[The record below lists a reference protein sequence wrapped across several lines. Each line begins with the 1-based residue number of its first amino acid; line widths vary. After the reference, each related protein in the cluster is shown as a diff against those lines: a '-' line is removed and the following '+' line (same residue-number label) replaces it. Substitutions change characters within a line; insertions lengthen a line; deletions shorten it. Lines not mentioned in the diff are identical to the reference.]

1 VTKEIIFSDAT
12 KLAELIRTKEV
23 SPVEVV
29 QAHLDRIAAVNPK
42 INAIVTLADGALK
55 AAKAAEAAVLA
66 GDELGPL
73 HGVPFTVKDS
83 IDTADVATQRG
94 SPIFKG
100 RVPDVDATSVARMK
114 KAGGILLAKT
124 NLPEFSYWIESD
136 NLLSGRSNNPW
147 DVTRTPGGSSGG
159 ESAAIAAGMSPIGLG
174 TDLAI
179 SVRGPAAQTG
189 ITSMK
194 ATHGRVPMTGIWPRA
209 PRRFW
214 HVGPMAR
221 SVRDIALAFSQ
232 LVGPDGQD
240 TFATSTVKF
249 DAGIGRQPY
258 RQLRVGWMVRTGF
271 GPVDPEVA
279 ATVKAAAEALK
290 DIGVFVEQVS
300 IPALERDFAL
310 DVFNRLHVME
320 MKPAFAEAT
329 AGHEDEM
336 YKMAKTMLSLPDTS
350 MKDYIDAEQ
359 AVERLRDGYADY
371 FSRYDAL
378 ITHVLPIPAHKHGVE
393 EFTIDGQT
401 VDATYL
407 QGATVPLNV
416 TGVARPIDGV
426 RQQQGK
432 AANQRAACRKLARR
446 VDDPASR
453 LASRKREPGSRPSSE
468 HLGRKERS
476 HGERCKISQWLR
488 FRVSQ
493 H

>member
-1 VTKEIIFSDAT
+1 MTIDIIFSDAST
-12 KLAELIRTKEV
+12 LAKLVRTKEV
-23 SPVEVV
+23 SPVEIM
-29 QAHLDRIAAVNPK
+29 QAHLDRISAVDSK
-42 INAIVTLADGALK
+42 INAIVSVADGALE
-55 AAKAAEAAVLA
+55 AAKAAEVAVLS
-66 GDELGPL
+66 GEPLGPL

-83 IDTADVATQRG
+83 IDTAGVPTQRG

-100 RVPDVDATSVARMK
+100 RLPDTDATSVARMK
-114 KAGGILLAKT
+114 KAGAILLAKT

-136 NLLSGRSNNPW
+136 NLLSGRTNNPW

-159 ESAAIAAGMSPIGLG
+159 ESAAIAAGMSPLGLG

-194 ATHGRVPMTGIWPRA
+194 PTHGRVPMTGIWPRA

-232 LVGPDGQD
+232 LAGPDGQD
-240 TFATSTVKF
+240 AFASSTVSF
-249 DAGIGRQPY
+249 DAGLGSHPVRP
-258 RQLRVGWMVRTGF
+258 LRIGWMVGPGF

-279 ATVKAAAEALK
+279 ATVKAAADALNA
-290 DIGVFVEQVS
+290 IGASVEDVG

-320 MKPAFAEAT
+320 MKPAFIGAT
-329 AGHEDEM
+329 AGHEDQM
-336 YKMAKTMLSLPDTS
+336 YKMARTMLSLPDTS
-350 MKDYIDAEQ
+350 MTDYIDAEQ
-359 AVERLRDGYADY
+359 AAERIRDGYADY

-416 TGVARPIDGV
+416 TGLPGLSMRFGTSKNGLPINVQIVGAWQAESTILHVASLLESVSPVSGLHP
-426 RQQQGK
+426 
-432 AANQRAACRKLARR
+432 KL
-446 VDDPASR
+446 
-453 LASRKREPGSRPSSE
+453 
-468 HLGRKERS
+468 
-476 HGERCKISQWLR
+476 
-488 FRVSQ
+488 
-493 H
+493 

>member
-1 VTKEIIFSDAT
+1 MKTDIIYSDAT
-12 KLAELIRTKEV
+12 KLAELIRTREV
-23 SPVEVV
+23 SPVEIM
-29 QAHLDRIAAVNPK
+29 QAHLDRIEAVNPK
-42 INAIVTLADGALK
+42 INAIVTIADGALK

-66 GDELGPL
+66 GEELGAL

-83 IDTADVATQRG
+83 IDTAGVLTQRG

-100 RVPDVDATSVARMK
+100 RLPDADATSVARMK

-147 DVTRTPGGSSGG
+147 DLTRTPGGSSGG

-214 HVGPMAR
+214 HVGPMAH

-232 LVGPDGQD
+232 LVGTDGQD
-240 TFATSTVKF
+240 AFATSTVQF

-258 RQLRVGWMVRTGF
+258 RQLRVGWMVGPGF

-279 ATVKAAAEALK
+279 ATVQAAAEALK
-290 DIGVFVEQVS
+290 EIGVFVEQVS

-320 MKPAFAEAT
+320 MKPAFAEVT
-329 AGHEDEM
+329 AGRSQDEL
-336 YKMAKTMLSLPDTS
+336 YKMVKTMLSLPDTS

-359 AVERLRDGYADY
+359 AAERLRDGYADY

-393 EFTIDGQT
+393 KFTIDGQT

-407 QGATVPLNV
+407 QGATVPLNI
-416 TGVARPIDGV
+416 TGLPGVAMRFGTSKEGLPINVQIVGKWQAESTILHVASLLEGV
-426 RQQQGK
+426 S
-432 AANQRAACRKLARR
+432 R
-446 VDDPASR
+446 VRNLYPN
-453 LASRKREPGSRPSSE
+453 L
-468 HLGRKERS
+468 
-476 HGERCKISQWLR
+476 
-488 FRVSQ
+488 
-493 H
+493 

>member
-1 VTKEIIFSDAT
+1 MTTAIFYSDAT
-12 KLAELIRTKEV
+12 KLAELIRNREI

-29 QAHLDRIAAVNPK
+29 QAHLDRIEAVNPK
-42 INAIVTLADGALK
+42 INAIVSVAQGALE
-55 AAKAAEAAVLA
+55 AARAAEAAVLA
-66 GDELGPL
+66 GEKLGPL

-83 IDTADVATQRG
+83 IDTAGVLTQRG
-94 SPIFKG
+94 SPIFRG
-100 RVPDVDATSVARMK
+100 RIPDTDATSVARMK

-240 TFATSTVKF
+240 AFATSTVQF

-258 RQLRVGWMVRTGF
+258 RQLRVGWMVGPGF
-271 GPVDPEVA
+271 GPVDPEVT

-329 AGHEDEM
+329 ADHENEM

-359 AVERLRDGYADY
+359 AAERLRDGYADY

-378 ITHVLPIPAHKHGVE
+378 ITHVLPIPAHRHGVE
-393 EFTIDGQT
+393 EFIIDGQT

-416 TGVARPIDGV
+416 TGLPGVAMRFGTSKEGLPINVQIVGKWQAESTILHVASLLEGV
-426 RQQQGK
+426 SPVR
-432 AANQRAACRKLARR
+432 NLHP
-446 VDDPASR
+446 D
-453 LASRKREPGSRPSSE
+453 
-468 HLGRKERS
+468 
-476 HGERCKISQWLR
+476 I
-488 FRVSQ
+488 
-493 H
+493 

>member
-42 INAIVTLADGALK
+42 INAIVTLADGALE

-100 RVPDVDATSVARMK
+100 RVPDADATSVARMK

-159 ESAAIAAGMSPIGLG
+159 ESAAIAAGISPIGLG

-240 TFATSTVKF
+240 AFATSTVQF

-258 RQLRVGWMVRTGF
+258 RQLRVGWMVGPGF

-290 DIGVFVEQVS
+290 DVGVFVEQVS
-300 IPALERDFAL
+300 IPALERDFPL

-320 MKPAFAEAT
+320 MKPAFADAT
-329 AGHEDEM
+329 AGHENEM

-393 EFTIDGQT
+393 EFVIDGQT

-416 TGVARPIDGV
+416 TGLPGLAMRFGTSKEGMPINVQIVGKWQAESTILHVASLLEGV
-426 RQQQGK
+426 SPVR
-432 AANQRAACRKLARR
+432 NLHP
-446 VDDPASR
+446 D
-453 LASRKREPGSRPSSE
+453 
-468 HLGRKERS
+468 
-476 HGERCKISQWLR
+476 I
-488 FRVSQ
+488 
-493 H
+493 

>member
-1 VTKEIIFSDAT
+1 MTKEIIFSDAT

-66 GDELGPL
+66 GDEIGPL

-194 ATHGRVPMTGIWPRA
+194 ATHGRVPMIGIWPRA

-240 TFATSTVKF
+240 AFATSTVQF

-258 RQLRVGWMVRTGF
+258 RQLRVGWMVGPGF

-320 MKPAFAEAT
+320 MKPAFADVT
-329 AGHEDEM
+329 AGHEHEM
-336 YKMAKTMLSLPDTS
+336 YKMAKTMLSLSDTS

-378 ITHVLPIPAHKHGVE
+378 ITHVLPIPSHKHGVE

-416 TGVARPIDGV
+416 TGLPGLSMRFGTSNEGLPINV
-426 RQQQGK
+426 QVIGK
-432 AANQRAACRKLARR
+432 WQAESTILH
-446 VDDPASR
+446 
-453 LASRKREPGSRPSSE
+453 LASLLES
-468 HLGRKERS
+468 
-476 HGERCKISQWLR
+476 
-488 FRVSQ
+488 VSTVRNL
-493 H
+493 HPNL

>member
-1 VTKEIIFSDAT
+1 MNNDILFSDAT
-12 KLAELIRTKEV
+12 KLAELVRAKEV
-23 SPVEVV
+23 SPVEIMR
-29 QAHLDRIAAVNPK
+29 AHLDRIAAVDPRV
-42 INAIVTLADGALK
+42 NAIVTVADGALE
-55 AAKAAEAAVLA
+55 AAKAAEQAVMS
-66 GDELGPL
+66 GDALGPL

-83 IDTADVATQRG
+83 IDTAGVLTQRG

-100 RVPDVDATSVARMK
+100 RVPDTDATSVARMK
-114 KAGGILLAKT
+114 AAGGILLAKT

-147 DVTRTPGGSSGG
+147 DLTRTPGGSSGG

-221 SVRDIALAFSQ
+221 SVRDIALAFS
-232 LVGPDGQD
+232 LLAGPDGQD
-240 TFATSTVKF
+240 AFATSATPF

-258 RQLRVGWMVRTGF
+258 RQLRVGWMVGPGF
-271 GPVDPEVA
+271 GPVDPEVV
-279 ATVKAAAEALK
+279 ATVKAAATALK
-290 DIGVFVEQVS
+290 QLGVFVEQVR

-320 MKPAFAEAT
+320 MKPAFQQAT
-329 AGHEDEM
+329 AGHRPDEL
-336 YKMAKTMLSLPDTS
+336 YKMAKTMLSLPDTP
-350 MKDYIDAEQ
+350 MGDFIDAEQ

-378 ITHVLPIPAHKHGVE
+378 ITHVLPLPAHKHGVE

-407 QGATVPLNV
+407 QGATVPLNL
-416 TGVARPIDGV
+416 TGLPGLAMRFGTSKEGLPISVQIVGKWQAESTILHVASLLETVSPV
-426 RQQQGK
+426 RE
-432 AANQRAACRKLARR
+432 LH
-446 VDDPASR
+446 PA
-453 LASRKREPGSRPSSE
+453 L
-468 HLGRKERS
+468 
-476 HGERCKISQWLR
+476 
-488 FRVSQ
+488 
-493 H
+493 

>member
-12 KLAELIRTKEV
+12 KLAELIRTREV

-100 RVPDVDATSVARMK
+100 RVPDADATSVARMK

-189 ITSMK
+189 ISSLK
-194 ATHGRVPMTGIWPRA
+194 ATHGRVPMTGIWPRV

-221 SVRDIALAFSQ
+221 SVRDLALAFSQ
-232 LVGPDGQD
+232 LAGPDGQD
-240 TFATSTVKF
+240 GFATSTVEF
-249 DAGIGRQPY
+249 DAGIGRSPY
-258 RQLRVGWMVRTGF
+258 RQLRVGWMVGPGF

-290 DIGVFVEQVS
+290 DVGVFVEQVS

-329 AGHEDEM
+329 AGHENEM

-416 TGVARPIDGV
+416 TGLPGVAMRFGTSKEGMPINVQIVGKWQAESTILHVASLLEGV
-426 RQQQGK
+426 SPVR
-432 AANQRAACRKLARR
+432 NLHP
-446 VDDPASR
+446 D
-453 LASRKREPGSRPSSE
+453 
-468 HLGRKERS
+468 
-476 HGERCKISQWLR
+476 I
-488 FRVSQ
+488 
-493 H
+493 

>member
-1 VTKEIIFSDAT
+1 MTTAIFYSDAT
-12 KLAELIRTKEV
+12 KLAELIRNREI

-29 QAHLDRIAAVNPK
+29 QAHLDRIEAVNLK
-42 INAIVTLADGALK
+42 INAIVSVAEGALE

-66 GDELGPL
+66 GEKLGPL

-83 IDTADVATQRG
+83 IDTAGVLTQRG
-94 SPIFKG
+94 SPIFRG
-100 RVPDVDATSVARMK
+100 RIPDTDATSVARMK

-240 TFATSTVKF
+240 AFATSTVQF

-258 RQLRVGWMVRTGF
+258 RQLRVGWMVGPGF

-329 AGHEDEM
+329 ADHENEM

-359 AVERLRDGYADY
+359 AAERLRDGYADY

-378 ITHVLPIPAHKHGVE
+378 ITHVLPIPAHRHGVE
-393 EFTIDGQT
+393 EFIIDGQT

-416 TGVARPIDGV
+416 TGLPGVAMRFGTSKEGLPINVQIVGKWQAESTILHVASLLEGV
-426 RQQQGK
+426 SPVR
-432 AANQRAACRKLARR
+432 NLHP
-446 VDDPASR
+446 D
-453 LASRKREPGSRPSSE
+453 
-468 HLGRKERS
+468 
-476 HGERCKISQWLR
+476 I
-488 FRVSQ
+488 
-493 H
+493 

>member
-1 VTKEIIFSDAT
+1 MTKEIIFSDAT
-12 KLAELIRTKEV
+12 KLAELIRTREV

-66 GDELGPL
+66 GDEIGPL
-73 HGVPFTVKDS
+73 HGVPFTAKDS
-83 IDTADVATQRG
+83 IDTAGVATQRG

-100 RVPDVDATSVARMK
+100 RVPNVDATSVARMK
-114 KAGGILLAKT
+114 RAGGILLAKT

-232 LVGPDGQD
+232 LLGPDGQD
-240 TFATSTVKF
+240 AFATSTVQF

-258 RQLRVGWMVRTGF
+258 CQLRVGWMVGPGL
-271 GPVDPEVA
+271 GPVHPEVA

-300 IPALERDFAL
+300 IPALERDFPL

-416 TGVARPIDGV
+416 TGLPGLSMRFGTSKEGLPINV
-426 RQQQGK
+426 QVVGK
-432 AANQRAACRKLARR
+432 WQAESTILH
-446 VDDPASR
+446 
-453 LASRKREPGSRPSSE
+453 LASLLES
-468 HLGRKERS
+468 
-476 HGERCKISQWLR
+476 ISTVRNL
-488 FRVSQ
+488 
-493 H
+493 HPNL